1 MPGHFKDDDHK
12 AEELQEVACG
22 ARHDRRSVRDAHL
35 LVRTRAKVL
44 EVAVKRWS
52 KGMGPSR
59 LIYVVIGGI
68 S

>member
-1 MPGHFKDDDHK
+1 MPGHFKDDDHE
-12 AEELQEVACG
+12 AEELQEVARG